1 MLTSIMKEA
10 QKKNSG
16 HNLQALAKEILVALN
31 DAFKKIL
38 LYPPGHII
46 YQTSLESLKNVLDNF
61 LDRHGNLVLK
71 IDRNKIFYNGKM
83 VYEGPMKGENPAFIL
98 FRDGIYHLE
107 FHKSIEQ
114 WEIQSFLEI
123 LQKYQNLTENTEDN
137 VVTALWKLE
146 LPSLRYRAYDI
157 DLDAYGDFEI
167 PELESFEA
175 SEDQYFEISES
186 GDSET
191 SKNDLDPLM
200 TNADN
205 AELAPSLHIPID
217 DLNLWKI
224 TPEDQ
229 AQLRD
234 MLVEEEN
241 WEHIEYF
248 LYALRYI
255 FQTQTQPDDFS
266 EVIAFLNQELQDAM
280 KDQKYRSVYNILQAL
295 RENLDSNKTINLWTI
310 PLLEDFFASLSG
322 KEFLNIIH
330 DDLYLIDR
338 GDPQELDYL
347 KRALLMLN
355 ANAINTLVPI
365 LLETKPNQTR
375 GMLVGVISILA
386 EREFE
391 HLENLLSSL
400 NTDMVI
406 MLAHV
411 MGFMKSEQSFKRLLE
426 LLRHTS
432 ESVRKGALKAIFR
445 RNSNIIIN
453 ELFWLMDDPNEGIK
467 ELFLQYAAQQRNVKT
482 ERLLLDYLKKHR
494 IRWGKKQFFFRVY
507 ISLGKCGS
515 DESIPFLKKDLFLL
529 PELGI
534 LRPKK
539 SLRRQAA
546 VYSLK
551 GLRTAKAD
559 SMLER
564 ESKRLLPV
572 S

>member
-205 AELAPSLHIPID
+205 AELTPSLHIPID

-266 EVIAFLNQELQDAM
+266 EVITFLNQELQDAM

-411 MGFMKSEQSFKRLLE
+411 MGFMKSEQSLKRLLE

-546 VYSLK
+546 VYALK